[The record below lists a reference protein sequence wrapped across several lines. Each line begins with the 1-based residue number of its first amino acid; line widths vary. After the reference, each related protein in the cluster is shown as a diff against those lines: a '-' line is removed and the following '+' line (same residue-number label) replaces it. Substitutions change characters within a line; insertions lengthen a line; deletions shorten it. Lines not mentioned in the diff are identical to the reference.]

1 MKDTIKLKDFLDFT
15 YLSNLS
21 FALDEEHGVFVGS
34 KCVEKDNSYQMK
46 LYLTDGDTVR
56 QLTSHGKEQLYL
68 WDDNETVLFANMRM
82 RRIERLLKT
91 ERREPASIESAF
103 MEERLLRLL
112 PYHYR

>member
-21 FALDEEHGVFVGS
+21 FAPDEEHGVFVGS
-34 KCVEKDNSYQMK
+34 KCAEKDNSYQMK

-68 WDDNETVLFANMRM
+68 LNTVL
-82 RRIERLLKT
+82 RLHFNNCMISST
-91 ERREPASIESAF
+91 
-103 MEERLLRLL
+103 
-112 PYHYR
+112 